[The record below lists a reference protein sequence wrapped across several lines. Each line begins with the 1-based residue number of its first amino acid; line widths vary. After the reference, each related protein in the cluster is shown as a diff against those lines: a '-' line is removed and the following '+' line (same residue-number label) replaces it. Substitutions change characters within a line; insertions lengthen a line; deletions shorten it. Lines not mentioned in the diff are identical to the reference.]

1 MSGSDPTYN
10 AEIRAWL
17 QEIKPG
23 WMVID
28 DICRAENREIFINA
42 VKAYIDEDWG
52 DVYFDSNYKKL
63 RKIEILNLTSEE
75 TRRS

>member
-1 MSGSDPTYN
+1 MSDSNAKYN

-17 QEIKPG
+17 REIKPG
-23 WMVID
+23 WRVID
-28 DICRAENREIFINA
+28 DICRLENREIFINA

-63 RKIEILNLTSEE
+63 RKIKILNLKPKKA
-75 TRRS
+75 